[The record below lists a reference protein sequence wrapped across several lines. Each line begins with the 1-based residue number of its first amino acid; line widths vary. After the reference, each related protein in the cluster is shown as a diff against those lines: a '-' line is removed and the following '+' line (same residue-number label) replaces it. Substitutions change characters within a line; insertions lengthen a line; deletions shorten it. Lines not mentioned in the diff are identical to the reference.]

1 MSKVWFITGCSTG
14 FGRLL
19 AQKLVRQ
26 GQTVVAT
33 ARNVEQ
39 LDALESPSADRL
51 MRVSLDVTR
60 GEQIRISV
68 QAALDRFGRIDVLV
82 NNAGYGYFSTFEEGD
97 VDEIRRMFE
106 TNVTGLIRTTQ
117 AVLPSMRR
125 QKSGVV
131 VNLSSIAG
139 RVAFPR
145 ASFYNASKFAV
156 EALSE
161 ALHREVQTFG
171 IRVVVIEPGAY
182 NTDFGPRSA
191 VRSPGLV
198 DPDSPYAHLAKTWTA
213 AAGEMMPTK
222 QDPSDVVDGIIAA
235 ATDGPSFMRIPFGDD
250 ATTLVSQ
257 RESMSDVEF
266 IETMARRYRDR

>member
-1 MSKVWFITGCSTG
+1 MSNVWFITGCSTG

-19 AQKLVRQ
+19 AQKLVHQ
-26 GQTVVAT
+26 GQSVVAT
-33 ARNVEQ
+33 ARNVGQ
-39 LDALESPSADRL
+39 LDGLESPSADRL

-60 GEQIRISV
+60 GEQIRTSV
-68 QAALDRFGRIDVLV
+68 RGALDRFGRIDVLV

-97 VDEIRRMFE
+97 IDDIRRMFE
-106 TNVTGLIRTTQ
+106 TNVTGLTRTTQ

-125 QKSGVV
+125 QKSGVII
-131 VNLSSIAG
+131 NLSSIAG

-161 ALHREVQTFG
+161 ALHHEVQTFG

-182 NTDFGPRSA
+182 DTDFGPRSA
-191 VRSPGLV
+191 IRSPRLV
-198 DPDSPYAHLAKTWTA
+198 DEDSPYAHLAKTWTA
-213 AAGEMMPTK
+213 AAGEMMPVK
-222 QDPSDVVDGIIAA
+222 QDPLEVVDGIIAA
-235 ATDGPSFMRIPFGDD
+235 ATDGPSFMRIPFGND
-250 ATTLVSQ
+250 ATALVSQ
-257 RESMSDVEF
+257 RESTSDAEF